1 MDDMIPLSVL
11 QRHYQRLLNKCV
23 ACDDTTGRLLSRHRD
38 LLRVVPANISGIGI
52 MLVPAFL
59 LPTSPADCGERLV
72 PRPAIRF
79 TSETPWNS
87 ILTSEVHRLGLRDYT
102 TAYRHLSPYQREAQA
117 QMVFSALLTNHP
129 HPPEP
134 DINDWLRTN
143 PEHHRLVDEYLF
155 FAFYDQWRDI
165 PKYAQVARG
174 SVLSG
179 QRPASG

>member
-1 MDDMIPLSVL
+1 MNDMIPLSVL

-165 PKYAQVARG
+165 PKPV
-174 SVLSG
+174 
-179 QRPASG
+179 

>member
-1 MDDMIPLSVL
+1 MTGMISLPAL

-23 ACDDTTGRLLSRHRD
+23 TCNDATGRLLFRHRD

-79 TSETPWNS
+79 TSETPWSS

-117 QMVFSALLTNHP
+117 QMVFSVLLTNHP

-165 PKYAQVARG
+165 PKPV
-174 SVLSG
+174 
-179 QRPASG
+179 